1 MSDPHE
7 IVGIEAERCLIGSA
21 MAAMSTADKLLRELP
36 EEAFSQPVHRVIW
49 RAVAVLRGESKDTNP
64 LSVLEELIRTGQIQK
79 LGDTT
84 YLSRCVNMAAENVGD
99 PMWYLR
105 IVQRGAHQRRL
116 HMLAS
121 KLRDVSEVA
130 DDEQRLASVRE
141 IHEHLGNG
149 VLTPFATPADSRDR
163 SWAPVDLSPYLVE
176 GGLAPIEPEVGLR
189 SDNKPLLYKGRI
201 HTWAGE
207 SEAGKSWL
215 AVHCVLAEM
224 RKGNTSIIVD
234 FEDEPYGWVARLMA
248 AGARPEEL
256 DVGLAYIRP
265 EEPIGSLRSYARSLV
280 GQAIADLQPSFV
292 LLDGTTD
299 AMTLHGLN
307 PLDNKDAAQFG
318 RMLPRWIASQGPAVV
333 ASDHMA
339 KGVDRTKGMPRYQMG
354 AVHKLNGVDGASFIM
369 DNRSPFGIGLTGRST
384 LYIAKDRPGYL
395 RQHGRVSQ
403 GLFWYAD
410 LVMISRDASF
420 VELEL
425 EPPPEPRDVGT
436 YRPTILMQRIS
447 DAMVRARE
455 PLSQRGIED
464 RVKGNAKNI
473 REALAFLVDDGY
485 VQVEQTSRSKA
496 HTLIRPYGD
505 PPSEVEEGQE
515 DVSEDGAGDENS

>member
-7 IVGIEAERCLIGSA
+7 IAGIEAERCLLG
-21 MAAMSTADKLLRELP
+21 AALGAVSTADNLLRELR
-36 EEAFSQPVHRVIW
+36 EEAFSQPVHRAIW
-49 RAVAVLRGESKDTNP
+49 RAVTVLRGESKDTGV
-64 LSVLEELIRTGQIQK
+64 LSVLEELTRTGDIRN
-79 LGDTT
+79 LGDPT
-84 YLSRCVNMAAENVGD
+84 YLSRCVDTALANPGD
-99 PMWYLR
+99 AGWYLR

-116 HMLAS
+116 NMLAG
-121 KLRDVSEVA
+121 KLSESA
-130 DDEQRLASVRE
+130 RISDDELRLANVRE
-141 IHEHLGNG
+141 IHDHLGNG
-149 VLTPFATPADSRDR
+149 VLTPFATPTDSRDR

-176 GGLAPIEPEVGLR
+176 GGLDPIEPEVGLR
-189 SDNKPLLYKGRI
+189 SDDRALLYKGRI

-224 RKGNTSIIVD
+224 RKGNTSVIVD
-234 FEDEPYGWVARLMA
+234 FEDEPYGWIARLMA
-248 AGARPEEL
+248 AGARPQEL
-256 DVGLAYIRP
+256 EVGLAYIRP
-265 EEPIGSLRSYARSLV
+265 EEPIGSLTSFARSLL
-280 GQAIADLQPSFV
+280 GQAIHDLSPSFV

-339 KGVDRTKGMPRYQMG
+339 KGVDRSKGMPRYQMG

-369 DNRSPFGIGLTGRST
+369 DNKSPFGIGLTGRST

-395 RQHGRVSQ
+395 RQYGRASQ
-403 GLFWYAD
+403 GLYWYAD

-505 PPSEVEEGQE
+505 PPSDVEEGS
-515 DVSEDGAGDENS
+515 DAVSGDGIEDENS